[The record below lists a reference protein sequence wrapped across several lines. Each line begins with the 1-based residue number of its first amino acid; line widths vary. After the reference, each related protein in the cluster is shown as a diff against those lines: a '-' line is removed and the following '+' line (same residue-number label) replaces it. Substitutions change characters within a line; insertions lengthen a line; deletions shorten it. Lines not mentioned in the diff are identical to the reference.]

1 MATIERD
8 VSLLQ
13 RRRVAPIYIVYG
25 SAVQI
30 RLNMI
35 DYTIPTNAT
44 VEFFAQCG
52 SGPVYRCGG
61 TASGNS
67 AAFTPPEGFFR
78 QGDNALQLEI
88 NGRMIPLAIDVK
100 CEERISGVGS
110 EETPEQVRPLVL
122 QAQDAAQEASSAAT
136 RAAGSASEAAGS
148 ASAAAGSADAA
159 GKSAAN
165 ALQSKNAAASSASSA
180 AGSAT
185 AAGQSANAAAGSASA
200 ALGSQN
206 AAAGSAQ
213 EAKVSKNAAANS
225 AEAAAGSA
233 SSAAGSASAAAGSA
247 REALESKN
255 AAAGSA
261 QAAREAME
269 KTQSIS
275 VKPAYIGDNGN
286 WFVWDITQDSYVD
299 TGVKAQGPQGVPG
312 TGNVSSVCGVRPGN
326 DGNVALAATDV
337 GARPNSW
344 MPTATDV
351 GALPSTGGTMTG
363 PINMNGQPISGLND
377 PTGETQAARKGY
389 VDASV
394 RKAAPR
400 NLLDN
405 SDFWNPVNQRGQ
417 TSYSLSAW
425 GGYCID
431 RWEGYAA
438 SGTVTIGSGGL
449 TLSGNIFQ
457 PIASDVIA
465 RYNGKVLTLAVKIA
479 GAIYC
484 CSGEVNQ
491 TGAWNS
497 SARLVTPYGYI
508 SFETENDN
516 KMFVIIDSSTTPS
529 VLEWAALYE
538 GAYTAETLPEYQPKG
553 YAAELAECQRYYYT
567 IRSDGSGYAAYATG
581 TMNDASSAYFP
592 IVFPI
597 PMRIAPTLSYSGSF
611 RVYVNGDGRPITD
624 MVNNAQSRY
633 SSRITIGNISS
644 GVLGQ
649 ACELQSNSDAKA
661 FIAFDANL

>member
-35 DYTIPTNAT
+35 DYTIPENAT

-52 SGPVYRCGG
+52 SGPVYRCDGS
-61 TASGNS
+61 AIGNS
-67 AAFTPPEGFFR
+67 AVFTPPEGFFK
-78 QGDNALQLEI
+78 QGGNALQLEI
-88 NGRMIPLAIDVK
+88 NGRLIPLALDVK

-122 QAQDAAQEASSAAT
+122 QAQDAAKESREAAVSSAESAA
-136 RAAGSASEAAGS
+136 AAGGS
-148 ASAAAGSADAA
+148 ADAAAGSADAA
-159 GKSAAN
+159 GKSAAG

-233 SSAAGSASAAAGSA
+233 SSAAGSAQ
-247 REALESKN
+247 EALESKN

-261 QAAREAME
+261 QAAQDAME

-275 VKPAYIGDNGN
+275 VNPAYIGDNGN
-286 WFVWDITQDSYVD
+286 WFVWNTTQDRYVD

-312 TGNVSSVCGVRPGN
+312 TGNVSSVCSVRPGN

-363 PINMNGQPISGLND
+363 PINMNGKSISGLND
-377 PTGETQAARKGY
+377 PTEESQAVRKGY
-389 VDASV
+389 VDTAKEEANAYTDASV

-405 SDFWNPVNQRGQ
+405 SDFRNPVNQRGQ
-417 TSYSLSAW
+417 ASYSLSAW

-431 RWEGYAA
+431 RWAVYAA
-438 SGTVTIGSGGL
+438 GADVTIGSGGL
-449 TLSGNIFQ
+449 TLSGNIHQ
-457 PIASDVIA
+457 PIASDAIA
-465 RYNGKVLTLAVKIA
+465 RYNGKVLTLAAKIA
-479 GAIYC
+479 GNVYC
-484 CSGEVNQ
+484 CSGEVKQ
-491 TGAWNS
+491 IGAWHP
-497 SARLVTPYGYI
+497 SARFDTPYGYI
-508 SFETENDN
+508 SFETEDN
-516 KMFVIIDSSTTPS
+516 NYMYVIIDNSTTPS
-529 VLEWAALYE
+529 VVEWAVLYE
-538 GAYTAETLPEYQPKG
+538 GAYTADTLPEYRCKG
-553 YAAELAECQRYYYT
+553 YGAELAECQRYYQ
-567 IRSDGSGYAAYATG
+567 IRSANNIAAVDMRPTMRLSSPTITSVTGGYAY
-581 TMNDASSAYFP
+581 SAD
-592 IVFPI
+592 
-597 PMRIAPTLSYSGSF
+597 L
-611 RVYVNGDGRPITD
+611 
-624 MVNNAQSRY
+624 
-633 SSRITIGNISS
+633 
-644 GVLGQ
+644 
-649 ACELQSNSDAKA
+649 
-661 FIAFDANL
+661 